1 MTEIQQDLI
10 DKALALGPVW
20 RVFVLRADGKKT
32 YKAPEDLLPSDQ
44 IELRVKDG
52 IPIVMRQAANGVSR
66 LDADE
71 TEIEEARAAKSAQ
84 KTASAQ
90 DQKKIEAADIQRK
103 IQSRRKNDPLFK
115 QVSKDAG
122 SSDVLN
128 LALLQLAEQAALLKA
143 MAEVSVEAGDYDHAS
158 KYALRTVNSL
168 KSVAE
173 AWLRQK
179 DQLLSTSVDMNS
191 PPARAYIQLII
202 QTMKKAMDATGVRSE
217 QVDTVMGRFMSL
229 VQDPE
234 WEADAKNRMKN
245 AIGTAV

>member
-1 MTEIQQDLI
+1 MTEIQQELV
-10 DKALALGPVW
+10 DKALVDGPIW
-20 RVFVLRADGKKT
+20 RIFVLKADGSKT
-32 YKAPEDLLPSDQ
+32 YKAPDDLLPSDTIQ
-44 IELRVKDG
+44 LKVNG
-52 IPIVMRQAANGVSR
+52 TPIVMRQPSNGLTAS
-66 LDADE
+66 DADDGE
-71 TEIEEARAAKSAQ
+71 VEQARAAKSAQ

-90 DQKKIEAADIQRK
+90 DQKQIQAADIQRK
-103 IQSRRKNDPLFK
+103 IQARRRSDPLFK

-122 SSDVLN
+122 SSEVLN

-191 PPARAYIQLII
+191 PPARAYIQLIV
-202 QTMKKAMDATGVRSE
+202 QTMKKAMDATGVRTE

-245 AIGTAV
+245 ANGASV